1 MNGGPRICVV
11 IPVYNHGLT
20 LQKVVRGARAALPVI
35 VVNDGS
41 TDATPAVLAAE
52 RGVIVVTLAGNRGKA
67 AALRAGF
74 AEGEKRGFTH
84 AITLDADGQ
93 HSASALADFVAA
105 CRRQPAAFI
114 IGVRDLR
121 KAGARLAR
129 RASNELSTFWFKF
142 ETGVGLAD
150 TQCGYR
156 CYPLAAL
163 RPLRVTSGRYAY
175 ELEIMVKAAWAG
187 VPLVAQA
194 VEADYAAATSRLSHF
209 RPWRDMAGISWL
221 HSKLSI
227 QAFFVPAVLRRLAT
241 QGLLRDLPRGRRL
254 RTVLRHLFSENAE
267 TPGRLA
273 AAVGLG
279 LFCGIAPIW
288 GFQMAA
294 AAALAH
300 KFRLNKPIALTASN
314 VSFAPVAPFILAA
327 GLIVGHFLWTGRW
340 VDFSPAAAARQIP
353 SYLCEW
359 ALGSVVLAA
368 VAGLLGTGVTFLVA
382 RWTVRAKPMARH
394 E

>member
-1 MNGGPRICVV
+1 
-11 IPVYNHGLT
+11 
-20 LQKVVRGARAALPVI
+20 
-35 VVNDGS
+35 
-41 TDATPAVLAAE
+41 
-52 RGVIVVTLAGNRGKA
+52 
-67 AALRAGF
+67 
-74 AEGEKRGFTH
+74 
-84 AITLDADGQ
+84 
-93 HSASALADFVAA
+93 
-105 CRRQPAAFI
+105 
-114 IGVRDLR
+114 
-121 KAGARLAR
+121 
-129 RASNELSTFWFKF
+129 
-142 ETGVGLAD
+142 
-150 TQCGYR
+150 
-156 CYPLAAL
+156 
-163 RPLRVTSGRYAY
+163 
-175 ELEIMVKAAWAG
+175 MVKAAWAG

-254 RTVLRHLFSENAE
+254 RTVLRHLFSENTE